1 VSDEIPVA
9 QSPRATF
16 ALGTVLVGVGCWLIG
31 QIAARLSGSEA
42 VLLITGTALALA
54 SFYAAWRVFKAPAAL
69 SASRAAATRPPDLSG
84 SPHAPVADDLNQAL
98 CAITANADAIERL
111 IARQQPDLEEVRAA
125 LADIVDDA
133 ARASRTL
140 QLAEASPLLAAA
152 TDDIDVAQLV
162 DQFVHQLRGEL
173 ASHDVICEVE
183 TAAHLPGIRGSRE
196 PLLQVFTRLMIRM
209 LEAMPGQERRLRVR
223 ASRHNRSV
231 AISIED
237 SGAAIRPESAARLC
251 DPSCRRIV
259 QAHGGHIAVTR
270 AAGGGA
276 ALQVILPA
284 SS

>member
-1 VSDEIPVA
+1 MARSR
-9 QSPRATF
+9 RAVF
-16 ALGTVLVGVGCWLIG
+16 ALGAVLAGFGFWLIG
-31 QIAARLSGSEA
+31 EIAARLSGNDA
-42 VLLITGTALALA
+42 ALLIAGTALAMS
-54 SFYAAWRVFKAPAAL
+54 SFYTAWRVLRTP
-69 SASRAAATRPPDLSG
+69 AATRPPDLQV
-84 SPHAPVADDLNQAL
+84 SPHGPLADDLNQAL

-111 IARQQPDLEEVRAA
+111 IARRQPDLEEVRAA

-133 ARASRTL
+133 ARASRTI
-140 QLAEASPLLAAA
+140 QLAEGSPLLAAA

-183 TAAHLPGIRGSRE
+183 TAAHLPGIRGSRG

-223 ASRHNRSV
+223 ASRHDRSV